1 MIKYRSWISTMN
13 APRKIPW
20 LLGLAGLLFE
30 TMALQPA
37 LAQPAPVPRAIIPA
51 SEAPEAM
58 SALFKRL
65 VGGKQAI
72 AIPGAAWL
80 QLQLAEVQLGPDG
93 VLKIT
98 SASGDSQS
106 FSQAEIEAWGGL
118 TAIFNGSTV
127 RVTLTPGPGATA
139 PVSAKVDNIIIGL
152 PASDG
157 GTEAIVPAPLRNLL
171 GDIERFIPDDVRR
184 PPTEGV
190 EAICGPSDD
199 RVASSNLRAG
209 RIMPIGCTGW
219 LIDGGTLLTAGHC
232 AQTTAQTV
240 EFNVPGSQTNGTT
253 VSPPVR
259 DQYRIIASSM
269 VSQNTGV
276 GNDWAVFRVLPNTE
290 TGLMPAVAQGAT
302 FQVSNTDNPAQV
314 RITGYGV
321 DGPAPNFGNPP
332 PLNAQN
338 QTQQTHSGALSQ
350 NTGGPTSGVL
360 RYNPD
365 TQGGNS
371 GSPVIVEGGNVTI
384 GIHTNGGCTAAGG
397 TNAGTSFRN
406 AALWAAVSNV
416 RIRTGDVLWQHI
428 NGQVHYWPM
437 LNGQRQGGISIVTP
451 VGPEWKLVGAGD
463 FNGDG
468 TDDILWQHINGQVH
482 FWPMLNGQRQGGINI
497 ITPVGPEWKLV
508 GAGDFNGDGTD
519 DILWQHING
528 QVHFWPMLNGQRQG
542 GINIITPVGPEWR
555 LAGAGDL
562 NGDGTDDI
570 LWQHIN
576 GQVHFWPMLNGQRQ
590 GGINIVTPVGPEWRL
605 AGAGDLN
612 GDGTDDILWQHI
624 NGQVH
629 FWPML
634 NGQRQGG
641 INIVTPVGPEW
652 KLVGVAS
659 VD

>member
-1 MIKYRSWISTMN
+1 MIKYRSRMSKMN
-13 APRKIPW
+13 FPRKIPW

-37 LAQPAPVPRAIIPA
+37 LAQPAPVPRAIVPA
-51 SEAPEAM
+51 AEAPEAM
-58 SALFKRL
+58 SALFNQL
-65 VGGKQAI
+65 VGGEQTI

-80 QLQLAEVQLGPDG
+80 QLQLSEVQLGPDG
-93 VLKIT
+93 VLTIT

-118 TAIFNGSTV
+118 TAIFNGSEV

-139 PVSAKVDNIIIGL
+139 SVSAKVDNIIIGL
-152 PASDG
+152 PARDDG
-157 GTEAIVPAPLRNLL
+157 GTEAVVPEPLRNLL
-171 GDIERFIPDDVRR
+171 GDIDRFIPDDVRQS
-184 PPTEGV
+184 PTEGV

-199 RVASSNLRAG
+199 RVASSDLRVG

-219 LIDGGTLLTAGHC
+219 LIDGGAFLTAGHC

-240 EFNVPGSQTNGTT
+240 EFNVPASQANGTT

-259 DQYRIIASSM
+259 DQYRIIANSM

-332 PLNAQN
+332 PRNAQN

-350 NTGGPTSGVL
+350 NTGGPTSGTL

-371 GSPVIVEGGNVTI
+371 GSPVIVEGSNVTI

-406 AALWAAVSNV
+406 AALWAAVSGPVVCPGWELLDNNPATSFIAAGGGQLYQ
-416 RIRTGDVLWQHI
+416 RHNTGLIWRYTGV
-428 NGQVHYWPM
+428 PC
-437 LNGQRQGGISIVTP
+437 
-451 VGPEWKLVGAGD
+451 
-463 FNGDG
+463 G
-468 TDDILWQHINGQVH
+468 TEAT
-482 FWPMLNGQRQGGINI
+482 MTTRS
-497 ITPVGPEWKLV
+497 
-508 GAGDFNGDGTD
+508 
-519 DILWQHING
+519 
-528 QVHFWPMLNGQRQG
+528 R
-542 GINIITPVGPEWR
+542 
-555 LAGAGDL
+555 
-562 NGDGTDDI
+562 
-570 LWQHIN
+570 
-576 GQVHFWPMLNGQRQ
+576 
-590 GGINIVTPVGPEWRL
+590 
-605 AGAGDLN
+605 
-612 GDGTDDILWQHI
+612 
-624 NGQVH
+624 
-629 FWPML
+629 
-634 NGQRQGG
+634 
-641 INIVTPVGPEW
+641 
-652 KLVGVAS
+652 
-659 VD
+659 